1 MMSLLQYISV
11 RTGLLAG
18 IPPLPPPVP
27 PAVPDPPPRQ
37 YGGSLVNRDVTV
49 IQTPEPQ
56 IPEPVLTA
64 ADDDYEDGSNQKA
77 ARNQFRARTVKGAN
91 NGVALRQY
99 AEATLGGGSL
109 RKVVKLPEG
118 EDENEWLAV
127 NMVDF
132 YNQINLLYGAI
143 TEFCSPQSCPEMKAT
158 DEFEYLWQDSEN
170 YKRPTK
176 MAAPDYIEHLMAW
189 VQRHIDDE
197 QILPSRIGVA
207 FPKSFP
213 STVRQIFK
221 RMYRVYAH
229 VYCHH
234 YAVIRELG
242 LEPHLNTSFK
252 QYVLFVD
259 EHKLASGKDF
269 YGPLNDLA
277 EKMIESD

>member
-1 MMSLLQYISV
+1 MSLLQYISV

-27 PAVPDPPPRQ
+27 PAVPDPPPRH

-127 NMVDF
+127 NSE
-132 YNQINLLYGAI
+132 YHPEELRGGPKETAQLTRPKCSGRLL
-143 TEFCSPQSCPEMKAT
+143 Q
-158 DEFEYLWQDSEN
+158 
-170 YKRPTK
+170 
-176 MAAPDYIEHLMAW
+176 PDQPPLRRYY
-189 VQRHIDDE
+189 R
-197 QILPSRIGVA
+197 IL
-207 FPKSFP
+207 
-213 STVRQIFK
+213 
-221 RMYRVYAH
+221 
-229 VYCHH
+229 
-234 YAVIRELG
+234 
-242 LEPHLNTSFK
+242 
-252 QYVLFVD
+252 
-259 EHKLASGKDF
+259 LASIMPRDEGNRRVRVLVA
-269 YGPLNDLA
+269 GQ
-277 EKMIESD
+277 